1 MPNPAEKYQ
10 EDCGA
15 LNINHI
21 RRLAQYLRPYKKQI
35 AITVVLMFVA
45 TVTGLIGPYFLQL
58 AIDVYI
64 PQKNVAGVVWIS
76 ILFMVMTCLNYICN
90 RYKISFA
97 NRTGQQVL
105 FDIRR
110 DLFQHVQSLSFG
122 FFDTHSTGKII
133 VRIVNDV
140 NTLNNLFTNGIINVI
155 TDFSMLV
162 VAAILMFV
170 IHPRLALLTF
180 VTIPFFMV
188 FVFTIRNL
196 NKKRWRLVRIKIS
209 NLNAYLHE
217 CISGMRVIQAY
228 VRQQENRK
236 IFHDVLDDVFNS
248 WIRATYLNGTVGP
261 VVNMVSIM
269 GTILIYWYGAY
280 LLNKGDVT
288 VGVLI
293 AFTGYLS
300 RFWQPMGTL
309 SNFYNQLVVAAT
321 SSERIFELLDEK
333 PWITDSP
340 QSRELDVVRGEISF
354 EHVYF
359 EYEKDKMI
367 LKDVNFKVSPGET
380 IAIVGPTGSGK
391 TTIINLIARFYDVT
405 DGEVKIDGLNIK
417 QIKQASL
424 RKKVGVMLQEPF
436 IFSGTIAENIKYA
449 KEDASDEE
457 VIAVSKAVGAHEFI
471 SKMKDGYESQVNE
484 RGAGLSIGQKQL
496 IAFARVLL
504 ADPEILILDEATA
517 SVDTHTEV
525 LLQKAIDKILEGR
538 TSFVIAHRLSTIR
551 NADKIMVVQQ
561 GRIVEMGTHDE
572 LLAKKGVYYNLYNV
586 QYKFLKAV

>member
-21 RRLAQYLRPYKKQI
+21 RRSAQYLRPYKKQI

-269 GTILIYWYGAY
+269 GTILIYWYGAH

>member
-155 TDFSMLV
+155 TDFSMLM
-162 VAAILMFV
+162 VAVILMFV

>member
-269 GTILIYWYGAY
+269 GTILIYWYGAH

>member
-1 MPNPAEKYQ
+1 
-10 EDCGA
+10 
-15 LNINHI
+15 
-21 RRLAQYLRPYKKQI
+21 
-35 AITVVLMFVA
+35 
-45 TVTGLIGPYFLQL
+45 
-58 AIDVYI
+58 
-64 PQKNVAGVVWIS
+64 
-76 ILFMVMTCLNYICN
+76 
-90 RYKISFA
+90 
-97 NRTGQQVL
+97 
-105 FDIRR
+105 
-110 DLFQHVQSLSFG
+110 
-122 FFDTHSTGKII
+122 
-133 VRIVNDV
+133 
-140 NTLNNLFTNGIINVI
+140 
-155 TDFSMLV
+155 
-162 VAAILMFV
+162 
-170 IHPRLALLTF
+170 
-180 VTIPFFMV
+180 
-188 FVFTIRNL
+188 
-196 NKKRWRLVRIKIS
+196 
-209 NLNAYLHE
+209 
-217 CISGMRVIQAY
+217 
-228 VRQQENRK
+228 
-236 IFHDVLDDVFNS
+236 
-248 WIRATYLNGTVGP
+248 
-261 VVNMVSIM
+261 
-269 GTILIYWYGAY
+269 
-280 LLNKGDVT
+280 
-288 VGVLI
+288 
-293 AFTGYLS
+293 
-300 RFWQPMGTL
+300 MGTL

>member
-209 NLNAYLHE
+209 NLSAYLHE

-269 GTILIYWYGAY
+269 GTILIYWYGAH